1 MRSRLIIK
9 MDILPVS
16 IVIPNFNGEQILT
29 PTLKSVL
36 KASSAYKGEIEILL
50 VDDASTDKSME
61 LISSLFSEIKI
72 LKHNKNKGFSE
83 AVGTGVKG
91 ATHSIIILLN
101 SDVIPDV
108 NFISPLISWFNRPD
122 IFSVSPL
129 ILDKTGNPQRVSW
142 TIGHIKRGEMR
153 KENWDITA
161 ARKSVQNGH
170 ILKSLYASGGSVA
183 FRKKMFLELGGF
195 LPLYKPFYVEDRD
208 LGTRA
213 WKKGWQTIFEP
224 RSMVTHDH
232 VGTIKHFFA
241 KKKIKIIRK
250 RNRFFYL
257 WLHFSTPGLIF
268 LHFPWI
274 LIRLPLRILKFD
286 FVYPI
291 ALFNALTQIK
301 KMIYLRKK
309 LKTES
314 EAITLEEIL
323 DNIKLSYNLTK

>member
-1 MRSRLIIK
+1 
-9 MDILPVS
+9 MDILPVT
-16 IVIPNFNGEQILT
+16 IVIPNFNGEEILT
-29 PTLKSVL
+29 PTLKSIL
-36 KASSAYKGEIEILL
+36 KASVAYKGEVEILL

-61 LISSLFSEIKI
+61 LINNLFPEIKI
-72 LKHNKNKGFSE
+72 LQHDKNRGFSE

-101 SDVIPDV
+101 SDVIPDI
-108 NFISPLISWFNRPD
+108 NFISPLINWFNRSD
-122 IFSVSPL
+122 VFSVSPL
-129 ILDKTGNPQRVSW
+129 ILGKTGNSQRVSW
-142 TIGHIKRGEMR
+142 TIGKIKRGEMR
-153 KENWDITA
+153 KENWDITT

-195 LPLYKPFYVEDRD
+195 LSLYKPFYVEDRD
-208 LGTRA
+208 IGTRA

-232 VGTIKHFFA
+232 VGTIKRFFA

-268 LHFPWI
+268 SHFPWI
-274 LIRLPLRILKFD
+274 LIRLPLRILKLD

-291 ALFNALTQIK
+291 AFFKALLNMGEVIS
-301 KMIYLRKK
+301 LRKK
-309 LKTES
+309 LKKQLG
-314 EAITLEEIL
+314 AVTLEEIL
-323 DNIKLSYNLTK
+323 ENIKTSHQRGD